1 MKIKLITCIL
11 TIFMLVFG
19 IAACG
24 NMSGENSTTESVTPP
39 SETSDSSS
47 DNSSENHSESQSNEE
62 HVHEYAKE
70 VVAPTCTERGYTV
83 YICSCGDSYTSDYT
97 EETGHNWGEWVVLK
111 TPECEKKGEEVRT
124 CLNDNKHVEKREISA
139 LEHDYVAKVTAASCT
154 TGGYTT
160 YTCSRCGDTYE
171 SDFTSALNHK
181 WGEWVVVKAA
191 TADENGEE
199 RRACQN
205 DSTHVQT
212 RAIPALGHNYV
223 GVVTKP
229 TCTESGYTTYTCTD
243 CGNSFVSDY
252 VDALGHDW
260 GEWKTVKP
268 ATCTESGT
276 EQRVCSHDSTH
287 VETREVKALGHDY
300 VGVETKPTCTESGY
314 TTYTCLHCN
323 YTYYDDYVDALNHD
337 IITVNAKAPTCKEI
351 GWEQYEYCT
360 RCDYTTYVELAKT
373 NHEYILDEF
382 SSILEPEEG
391 ENVELVFICK
401 YCGEATYGEEIETQ
415 EGFSI
420 EEVVATCANDGY
432 KKLCYTA
439 DGEKREIIL
448 ETHSADI
455 HSHWKNEQILP
466 DSTVY
471 RMSELAAIFGE
482 KYGEL
487 TYFNP
492 ANINCYKEGNASFV
506 CDKCNETI
514 LIKVL
519 ADHEYDYDLESS
531 TFTEEKVVIVYR
543 CTVCKDA
550 TYEQE
555 IKTYEYEIIDEPAT
569 CAKAGR
575 KHIKYSYELNG
586 EVKNEEKTL
595 TEYPINANNHEYNE
609 KPIETSKTYR
619 FSELKV
625 IFGYKYDTEV
635 QVFSAS
641 TITCTK
647 EGYASFVCDKCG
659 QTILIKV
666 LADHVWEV
674 EVEPGVDEETGLIA
688 INYKCENCDVT
699 DVLKILAK
707 EYTIVDVPATC
718 AKDGNKTLYYTYFD
732 AYGVEQ
738 NGSIVLETYAKS
750 VTVHYYNDTVIDTT
764 KKLTFSEIDAIFGA
778 EVEGEYR
785 DITIFNKKKITCA
798 KAGLG
803 EFICTKCGTDVFVN
817 VLDDHKMAVV
827 GEPVVDHEAGLIAI
841 NYKCENC
848 DVTDVLKISANE
860 YTIEEKQ
867 ADCEET
873 GYKKIVYSYMLN
885 GEFKEVEIII
895 AEYPIDGDVHKYGGY
910 IIDLEHAYTM
920 AELKEIFGEK
930 LEGLTFFANDNT
942 HASFVCDGCKNTVKI
957 NIAAN

>member
-39 SETSDSSS
+39 SETADSSSDSSS
-47 DNSSENHSESQSNEE
+47 EDHSESQSNEE

-111 TPECEKKGEEVRT
+111 TPECEKKGEEART

-139 LEHDYVAKVTAASCT
+139 LEHDYVAKVTAATCT

-160 YTCSRCGDTYE
+160 YTCSVCGDTYE

-229 TCTESGYTTYTCTD
+229 TCTENGYTTYTCTD
-243 CGNSFVSDY
+243 CENSFVSDY

-260 GEWKTVKP
+260 GEWKTIKP

-287 VETREVKALGHDY
+287 VETREIKALGHDY

-323 YTYYDDYVDALNHD
+323 NTYYDDYVDALNHN

-391 ENVELVFICK
+391 ENVELVFVCK

-492 ANINCYKEGNASFV
+492 TNINCYKEGNASFV
-506 CDKCNETI
+506 CDKCEETI

-519 ADHEYDYDLESS
+519 
-531 TFTEEKVVIVYR
+531 
-543 CTVCKDA
+543 
-550 TYEQE
+550 
-555 IKTYEYEIIDEPAT
+555 
-569 CAKAGR
+569 G
-575 KHIKYSYELNG
+575 
-586 EVKNEEKTL
+586 
-595 TEYPINANNHEYNE
+595 
-609 KPIETSKTYR
+609 
-619 FSELKV
+619 
-625 IFGYKYDTEV
+625 
-635 QVFSAS
+635 
-641 TITCTK
+641 
-647 EGYASFVCDKCG
+647 
-659 QTILIKV
+659 
-666 LADHVWEV
+666 DHVWEV
-674 EVEPGVDEETGLIA
+674 DGDPVLDEETGLNT
-688 INYKCENCDVT
+688 IN
-699 DVLKILAK
+699 L
-707 EYTIVDVPATC
+707 
-718 AKDGNKTLYYTYFD
+718 
-732 AYGVEQ
+732 
-738 NGSIVLETYAKS
+738 
-750 VTVHYYNDTVIDTT
+750 
-764 KKLTFSEIDAIFGA
+764 
-778 EVEGEYR
+778 
-785 DITIFNKKKITCA
+785 
-798 KAGLG
+798 
-803 EFICTKCGTDVFVN
+803 
-817 VLDDHKMAVV
+817 
-827 GEPVVDHEAGLIAI
+827 
-841 NYKCENC
+841 
-848 DVTDVLKISANE
+848 
-860 YTIEEKQ
+860 
-867 ADCEET
+867 
-873 GYKKIVYSYMLN
+873 
-885 GEFKEVEIII
+885 
-895 AEYPIDGDVHKYGGY
+895 
-910 IIDLEHAYTM
+910 
-920 AELKEIFGEK
+920 
-930 LEGLTFFANDNT
+930 
-942 HASFVCDGCKNTVKI
+942 
-957 NIAAN
+957 